1 MYLYEKVHCS
11 TYSNARLFEK
21 LVDATGHGDKEQ
33 YNSYGFKQPRSIEYE
48 VGYWRKANA
57 IHDWFVQNVQAGK
70 DECIPH
76 PVSVEQLE
84 ELRDTCNKVLADPSL
99 ARELLPPSSGF
110 FFGSTEIDRR
120 YMNELEDTV
129 KIIDA
134 ALDNAEEHPQFEYC
148 SSW

>member
-1 MYLYEKVHCS
+1 
-11 TYSNARLFEK
+11 
-21 LVDATGHGDKEQ
+21 
-33 YNSYGFKQPRSIEYE
+33 
-48 VGYWRKANA
+48 
-57 IHDWFVQNVQAGK
+57 
-70 DECIPH
+70 
-76 PVSVEQLE
+76 
-84 ELRDTCNKVLADPSL
+84 VLADPSL